1 MVLNGIAATMK
12 VPKNNTTNT
21 IGHILSKNILPFRGI
36 NDVRQEQIDAV
47 NKKDSFTKTTPSFD
61 FEKCYNEYYNADK
74 INSVINGRIK
84 EICESNEAIPHVE
97 EDIIKHFDKH
107 HIQTTYEY
115 AKTIGKQLKLNDQEM
130 YKLEVAA
137 TLHDIGKT
145 LIPDEILNKPFGLNP
160 REREIINTHSELG
173 YEILKG
179 LGANEESLD
188 VALNHHRDNAG
199 GKLCDIV
206 KIADRYSAL
215 TSVRPYKGAFTQ
227 DESFEILNKE
237 VKDGRLNG
245 EYLQAFKD
253 AIGYID
259 PKENSEKLDKKRK
272 PSTVE

>member
-1 MVLNGIAATMK
+1 MVLNGINTANIM
-12 VPKNNTTNT
+12 PKSAVTSTFS
-21 IGHILSKNILPFRGI
+21 HILPKNILPFRGV
-36 NDVRQEQIDAV
+36 NDVRQEQINEV
-47 NKKDSFTKTTPSFD
+47 NKKDSFTKTTPTFN
-61 FEKCYNEYYNADK
+61 FEECYNKYYNAEK
-74 INSVINGRIK
+74 INSVINDRIK

-137 TLHDIGKT
+137 TLHDIGKS

-227 DESFEILNKE
+227 DESFKILNKE

-245 EYLQAFKD
+245 EFLQAFKD
-253 AIGYID
+253 AIGYVD
-259 PKENSEKLDKKRK
+259 PKEDDEKIEKKKK
-272 PSTVE
+272 PTSVE